1 MSKFYRFIPM
11 FAAVMA
17 MSACQEYDLG
27 LTVEDIMYKKSFVE
41 TFGKIDPNQDF
52 NMASQYA
59 ALCKSRSNKAT
70 RSTRAVPTGWSVT
83 RGDLQLISASE
94 VNEAKSFF
102 PEGTF
107 SPSTFAAADAYYISD
122 GEPLYLRP
130 IYSQTNSSNTIGVYD
145 VENPENKLPIVTP
158 AAYWTNDQLIHGRN
172 FGYVYKVNIPAGVKY
187 GFYLEREGGHTHYS
201 EASLNKANT
210 DYECQDCNITLAKSG
225 EYIGFEDWGHNG
237 GDDYDC
243 NDMIFHVS
251 PSLVDKVVKLD
262 SWIVAFEDLGS
273 FLDIDFNDVVLDVS
287 LSGTTLTITPLA
299 AGGTIPSVVH
309 FKEGA
314 GTDHPFDEIHR
325 MLTGTD
331 DYTQPLNANG
341 VNPTPGTPVQ
351 VTVSE
356 GYKLYEGLARGDI
369 YIVTNQTSYNLANS
383 ANSNVITTCT
393 IAGDAPKA
401 IVVPSSWEWPIET
414 CPITTAYPSF
424 KDWVADATYDVWITN
439 KKKDTF
445 VKRISAAIKDTPET
459 PSEMPGYVEGKGL
472 LVELTKDGIHANDN
486 FQYILPSYFS
496 SAQTS
501 ATITIEGTTE
511 QIAIYTGKDDEQ
523 LEFTYSYKLTG
534 SILEDAKTYG
544 IVLKNWT
551 QKTTFDWSG
560 VTVYV
565 MIDGAVDGGGNQD
578 DDSDDNQDDNG
589 SEPTSLWSDGTF
601 TQTFEI
607 PDEGISLSGNWGD
620 EHSFSYND
628 DFKSIRSEASSCMLY
643 VTTDGNGI
651 YDASSSFKEAASGS
665 NGSYS
670 VELKIDSY
678 SNSFKIGVTNGGK
691 IMSAEI
697 VLTKAE

>member
-1 MSKFYRFIPM
+1 M

-94 VNEAKSFF
+94 VNEATTFF

-158 AAYWTNDQLIHGRN
+158 VQYWSHDEIIQGRN
-172 FGYVYKVNIPAGVKY
+172 FGYVYEVNIPVGVKY
-187 GFYLEREGGHTHYS
+187 GFYLERSGGHTHYS

-210 DYECQDCNITLAKSG
+210 DYVCQDCNITLAKNG
-225 EYIGFEDWGHNG
+225 EYIGFEDWGHDG
-237 GDDYDC
+237 GADYDC
-243 NDMIFHVS
+243 NDMIFHVC

-314 GTDHPFDEIHR
+314 GTDHPFDEIHK
-325 MLTGTD
+325 MLTGTE
-331 DYTQPLNANG
+331 DYTKPLNANG
-341 VNPTPGTPVQ
+341 VNPAPGTPVQ
-351 VTVSE
+351 LTVSE
-356 GYKLYEGLARGDI
+356 GYNLYDGLARGDI
-369 YIVTNQTSYNLANS
+369 YIVSNQTSYGLANE
-383 ANSNVITTCT
+383 ANSNVITSCT

-424 KDWVADATYDVWITN
+424 QNWVADATYDVWITD
-439 KKKDTF
+439 KKKDSF
-445 VKRISAAIKDTPET
+445 VKRITAAIKDTPET

-472 LVELTKDGIHANDN
+472 PVTLTMDGTSGNMR
-486 FQYILPSYFS
+486 YILPSYF
-496 SAQTS
+496 AG
-501 ATITIEGTTE
+501 ATTNAIITIEGAGDAYIQMQNGRDGTGLSTDKS
-511 QIAIYTGKDDEQ
+511 YT
-523 LEFTYSYKLTG
+523 LTG
-534 SILEDAKTYG
+534 GNLADAKVYG
-544 IVLKNWT
+544 IVLGNWDGDN
-551 QKTTFDWSG
+551 FDWATK
-560 VTVYV
+560 TVYV
-565 MIDGAVDGGGNQD
+565 MLDGTTGGQQGGGQQGGNQQGGGD
-578 DDSDDNQDDNG
+578 TTYPALG
-589 SEPTSLWSDGTF
+589 ELYT
-601 TQTFEI
+601 I
-607 PDEGISLSGNWGD
+607 PDFTYSWQVAIPSTAFNP
-620 EHSFSYND
+620 N
-628 DFKSIRSEASSCMLY
+628 ASSAT
-643 VTTDGNGI
+643 VTVYANEGEGLWLNYIIGTN
-651 YDASSSFKEAASGS
+651 
-665 NGSYS
+665 S
-670 VELKIDSY
+670 VT
-678 SNSFKIGVTNGGK
+678 VTNW
-691 IMSAEI
+691 AESGQAAFTLTGDDLAAACAGNVKLEAGNSVNNWRVT
-697 VLTKAE
+697 VLNNE